1 MKAFFLINQK
11 IAIILGFLKKGLH
24 QTIINNNN
32 NNNRETELKTTN
44 ANKLSNIESID
55 KNVPIYLFL
64 LLI

>member
-1 MKAFFLINQK
+1 M
-11 IAIILGFLKKGLH
+11 IILGFLKKGLH
-24 QTIINNNN
+24 QTIINN